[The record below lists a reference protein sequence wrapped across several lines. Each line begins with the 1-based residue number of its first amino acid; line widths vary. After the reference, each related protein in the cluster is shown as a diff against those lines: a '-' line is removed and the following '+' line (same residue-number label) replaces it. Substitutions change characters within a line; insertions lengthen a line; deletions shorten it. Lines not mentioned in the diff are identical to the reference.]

1 MTPCWHLLECD
12 FGISLKRFCPL
23 SVAGGC
29 IHPPK
34 TSLRVP
40 MFFVLGAI
48 LMVEL
53 LGSFGA
59 GADWWLSL
67 HVVAARALDF
77 LASNH
82 PTESSSSIGKDF
94 PQLDYGQNLKF
105 KMEKQIYSSIV
116 IQNLDSISV

>member
-1 MTPCWHLLECD
+1 MAPCWHLLECD
-12 FGISLKRFCPL
+12 FGISLKRFCRL

-53 LGSFGA
+53 LGSYGA

-67 HVVAARALDF
+67 HVVAARNVYKVRKKKKTKMGIADIHSAPTPGVTVRTLS
-77 LASNH
+77 LKAEGSN
-82 PTESSSSIGKDF
+82 
-94 PQLDYGQNLKF
+94 
-105 KMEKQIYSSIV
+105 V
-116 IQNLDSISV
+116 IMLIKNEEC